1 MKGLESMPL
10 KYLVITIIL
19 FIVVGIGFWQIDTF
33 MKFNTQKNF
42 KEDIV
47 GIAQKMD
54 FLRSGSDHGSVSRVG
69 ILVPKGY
76 EFSID
81 IDNDTLIGNLSG
93 EIYSAELD
101 MNITWVKITG
111 SRYNNG
117 TVGLGGGN
125 FEFSVYYG
133 ELEEDQ
139 VKDYT
144 IVIK

>member
-1 MKGLESMPL
+1 MPL
-10 KYLVITIIL
+10 KYLIVSIIL
-19 FIVVGIGFWQIDTF
+19 LIVVGIGFWQIDTF

-54 FLRSGSDHGSVSRVG
+54 FLRSGSDYGSVSRVS
-69 ILVPKGY
+69 IAVPHGY

-93 EIYSAELD
+93 SEWKADLD
-101 MNITWVKITG
+101 LNITWVKITG
-111 SRYNNG
+111 NRYDKG
-117 TVGLGGGN
+117 IVGLVDGTYD
-125 FEFSVYYG
+125 FSIYYG

-144 IVIK
+144 IVIE